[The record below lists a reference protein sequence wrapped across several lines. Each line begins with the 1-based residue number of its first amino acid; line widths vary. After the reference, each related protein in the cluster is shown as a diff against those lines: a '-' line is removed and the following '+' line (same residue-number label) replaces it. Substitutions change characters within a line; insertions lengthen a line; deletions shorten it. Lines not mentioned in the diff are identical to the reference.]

1 MGSLIKKAFGFLL
14 HATPLRTNIL
24 ILFIILASI
33 PLTVFVT
40 KKPQTIQQQAAVKT
54 FPSPAPDETSPSPQ
68 PQTSTL
74 FYIEPFTIDGIKKT
88 SALNQPKDK
97 NITFYL
103 YNLTDDPETDPKE
116 KKVFKKI
123 AIPATYDKA
132 TNTFSSSKFS
142 LENVPEGE
150 YQILIK
156 VNGSRRQFLGTKEI
170 FINQTIIIQGKEIK
184 LIMGDVNND
193 NEIDMLDYSMIMNC
207 FEDKAVTST
216 CEKSEEADLNSD
228 GIINSLDY
236 DIFSKSLLVSE
247 TNRL

>member
-1 MGSLIKKAFGFLL
+1 MDSLKKAFGFLL

-24 ILFIILASI
+24 VFIIILVSI
-33 PLTVFVT
+33 LLTVIFT
-40 KKPQTIQQQAAVKT
+40 GQPRTTQQQAAVKT
-54 FPSPAPDETSPSPQ
+54 ISSPAPEKNLPTPQ
-68 PQTSTL
+68 PQSSIL
-74 FYIEPFTIDGIKKT
+74 FYIEPFSIDDIKKT
-88 SALNQPKDK
+88 SPLNQPKDK

-123 AIPATYDKA
+123 TISATYDKA
-132 TNTFSSSKFS
+132 TNTFFSSKFI

-170 FINQTIIIQGKEIK
+170 SIDQTIIIEGKEIK

-193 NEIDMLDYSMIMNC
+193 NEIDMLDYSTIMNC
-207 FEDKAVTST
+207 FEEKIVTSM
-216 CEKSEEADLNSD
+216 CEATEDADINSD
-228 GIINSLDY
+228 GKINSIDR
-236 DIFSKSLLVSE
+236 DIFLKSLLVSK
-247 TNRL
+247 TKKL